1 METREPVRLARAH
14 CAVLV
19 GVLYLLAPAFGS
31 AQRHGRPS
39 SFPVKHKTTVLTVE
53 GRDSKRLYLTP
64 ADFRSFP
71 RSMVRIAQSP
81 GETFLYEGVPLI
93 EILRRAGAPVGGQ
106 NKEEMR
112 IYVEAV
118 SRNGSRVIF
127 SLAELDP
134 AFSESNV
141 LVADT
146 LNGTPFPE
154 AELLLIAGTDKVA
167 LRSLQHLF
175 TIRVRRLR

>member
-1 METREPVRLARAH
+1 
-14 CAVLV
+14 
-19 GVLYLLAPAFGS
+19 
-31 AQRHGRPS
+31 
-39 SFPVKHKTTVLTVE
+39 
-53 GRDSKRLYLTP
+53 
-64 ADFRSFP
+64 
-71 RSMVRIAQSP
+71 MVRIAQSP